1 MRRGP
6 AYQPGGDTGALGL
19 LYSKDILEL
28 INCVRLSI
36 NILYNIFIKIGLSLI
51 KLCIIS
57 NSKILTFN
65 SSSKIGFY
73 WIIMKI
79 NRTKSLE
86 LPSHTIS
93 INVPI

>member
-6 AYQPGGDTGALGL
+6 AYQPGAGGDTRALGL

-36 NILYNIFIKIGLSLI
+36 NILYSIFIKIGLSLI

-65 SSSKIGFY
+65 SSSKFGF
-73 WIIMKI
+73 
-79 NRTKSLE
+79 
-86 LPSHTIS
+86 
-93 INVPI
+93 